1 MTQVASV
8 SILALTIS
16 LSLTRPTIAGLKL
29 HPGMVAA
36 LGAACTVLLGLVPF
50 DLFLNTLRNLSFPIL
65 TIASLMVITLVAER
79 AGLLQ
84 LLSDHVGT
92 AARGDGRRLFT
103 LIFCCGTLTGTVF
116 TNDAAVMIF
125 TPLVV
130 ALIDDVADESW
141 TPAQKIPYYF
151 AVLNVANLVGALV
164 ISNPI
169 NIVVSGWFG
178 IRFGEYAAWMMLPAL
193 VSMVVTYAGLRIV
206 FRDVLPR
213 TCRAPQ
219 SRIGRRVDPRL
230 ARICAVVLCAT
241 LAGLFSEGWTGVP
254 TWAVALTGAAVLLGC
269 ATALDYSPRA
279 IVAGVSWDVLVF
291 VVGIFVIIM
300 GLRNAGLIHHV
311 TNLLVALGGSDLP
324 RLTFSTGFVAAIFA
338 SIMNNHPTA
347 DMMTWVIQDLHWPEL
362 ETKLLVFGALVGGD
376 LGPKMLPIGSLAALI
391 WFRLLADRGIE
402 VSYWSY
408 IKLGVPLALAAV
420 VASIAVL
427 LLEYRLYLWWIG

>member
-1 MTQVASV
+1 VTQVASV

-16 LSLTRPTIAGLKL
+16 LSLSRPTIAGLKL
-29 HPGMVAA
+29 HPGMIAA
-36 LGAACTVLLGLVPF
+36 LGAACTVALGLVPF
-50 DLFLNTLRNLSFPIL
+50 DLFLNTVRNLSFPIV

-84 LLSDHVGT
+84 LLSDYVGT

-103 LIFCCGTLTGTVF
+103 LIFCCGALTGTVF

-130 ALIDDVADESW
+130 ALVDDVADESW

-178 IRFGEYAAWMMLPAL
+178 IRFGEYAAWMMVPAL
-193 VSMVVTYAGLRIV
+193 VSMVVTFIGLRLV
-206 FRDVLPR
+206 FRGVLPR
-213 TCRAPQ
+213 TCRAPR
-219 SRIGRRVDPRL
+219 SHLGRRVDPRL
-230 ARICAVVLCAT
+230 TRICAVVLCAT
-241 LAGLFSEGWTGVP
+241 LAGLFSESWTGLP
-254 TWAVALTGAAVLLGC
+254 TWLVAFAGAGALLMC
-269 ATALDYSPRA
+269 ATALNYSPRA
-279 IVAGVSWDVLVF
+279 IVMGVSWDVLVF
-291 VVGIFVIIM
+291 VVGIFIIIM
-300 GLRNAGLIHHV
+300 GLRNAGLIHNV
-311 TNLLVALGGSDLP
+311 SNLLAVLGGNDLW
-324 RLTFSTGFVAAIFA
+324 RHTFATGFIAATCA

-362 ETKLLVFGALVGGD
+362 ETKLLVFAGLIGGD
-376 LGPKMLPIGSLAALI
+376 LGPKMLPLGSLAALI

-402 VSYWSY
+402 VSYWQY
-408 IKLGVPLALAAV
+408 IKIGIPVALAGV
-420 VASIAVL
+420 VAAIAVL
-427 LLEYRLYLWWIG
+427 LLEYRLYVWWMG